1 MVVSLHPKQSN
12 MTHPSRKPI
21 GDRTYDSWVAEA
33 CFPAPVNNPNVRKA
47 IELLQEIEDFD
58 GETMEYIISEMYM
71 REQML
76 KQLIGTCDWRDVV
89 NYMEERRELP
99 K

>member
-1 MVVSLHPKQSN
+1 

-21 GDRTYDSWVAEA
+21 GDRTYDSWVAGVEA
-33 CFPAPVNNPNVRKA
+33 PLAVNHPNIRKA

-89 NYMEERRELP
+89 EYFEERRELP
-99 K
+99 H

>member
-1 MVVSLHPKQSN
+1 MKQSS
-12 MTHPSRKPI
+12 HPSREPI
-21 GDRTYDSWVAEA
+21 GDRTYDSWATRAVSPLPCEH
-33 CFPAPVNNPNVRKA
+33 PNVGKA
-47 IELLQEIEDFD
+47 IELLRDIEGFD

-99 K
+99 H

>member
-1 MVVSLHPKQSN
+1 

-21 GDRTYDSWVAEA
+21 GDRTYDSWVSGAVA
-33 CFPAPVNNPNVRKA
+33 PAPIDHPNVLKA
-47 IELLQEIEDFD
+47 IELLQEVENFD
-58 GETMEYIISEMYM
+58 GETMEYIISQMFM

-76 KQLIGTCDWRDVV
+76 KQLTGTCDWGDVV
-89 NYMEERRELP
+89 QYFEERRNYS

>member
-1 MVVSLHPKQSN
+1 

-21 GDRTYDSWVAEA
+21 GDRSYDSWIPKAKMPLAVDH
-33 CFPAPVNNPNVRKA
+33 PNVKKA
-47 IELLQEIEDFD
+47 IELLQGIEDFD
-58 GETMEYIISEMYM
+58 GETMEYIISKMFM

-76 KQLIGTCDWRDVV
+76 KQLIGTCDWFHVHT
-89 NYMEERRELP
+89 YFEERREYS

>member
-1 MVVSLHPKQSN
+1 

-21 GDRTYDSWVAEA
+21 GDRTYDSWVFEA
-33 CFPAPVNNPNVRKA
+33 VAPLPVEHPNVKKA
-47 IELLQEIEDFD
+47 IELLREIEDFD
-58 GETMEYIISEMYM
+58 GETMEHIISAMFM

-99 K
+99 H

>member
-1 MVVSLHPKQSN
+1 

-21 GDRTYDSWVAEA
+21 KDCAYDSWVHEA
-33 CFPAPVNNPNVRKA
+33 TAPLPVNHPNVRKA
-47 IELLQEIEDFD
+47 IDLLQEIEEFD
-58 GETMEYIISEMYM
+58 GETMEYIISEMFM

-76 KQLIGTCDWRDVV
+76 KQLTGTCDWGDVV
-89 NYMEERRELP
+89 RYFEERRNYS